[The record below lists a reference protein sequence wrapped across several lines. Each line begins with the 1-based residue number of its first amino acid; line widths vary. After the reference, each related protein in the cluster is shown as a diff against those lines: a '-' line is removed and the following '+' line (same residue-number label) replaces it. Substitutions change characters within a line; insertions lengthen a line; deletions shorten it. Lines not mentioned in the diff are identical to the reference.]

1 MLPRLSVDVMS
12 THRVRSGHDE
22 LNRLGRLGH
31 KLVVERRGNSPC
43 HSAGSRELRL
53 RDLLQ
58 RLAARF
64 DADPEQCE

>member
-1 MLPRLSVDVMS
+1 MMS
-12 THRVRSGHDE
+12 FIVSATGSGH
-22 LNRLGRLGH
+22 N
-31 KLVVERRGNSPC
+31 LVVERRGNSPC